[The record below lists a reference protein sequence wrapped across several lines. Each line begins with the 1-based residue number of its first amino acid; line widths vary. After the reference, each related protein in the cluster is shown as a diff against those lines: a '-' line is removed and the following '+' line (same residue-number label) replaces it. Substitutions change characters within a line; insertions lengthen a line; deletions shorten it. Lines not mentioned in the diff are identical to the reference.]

1 MLPDPN
7 TPPID
12 PCHLAE
18 KFALAE
24 RNDHRLAG
32 AVDLGDVDPAV
43 EHDEQFAPGRAFLEN
58 DFVDLKFV
66 DAFFNG
72 HGDPAP
78 LAAMFRFRN
87 ARHAGT
93 STRKQTSAKAC

>member
-58 DFVDLKFV
+58 DLVDLKFV
-66 DAFFNG
+66 DAFFDG

-93 STRKQTSAKAC
+93 STRKHTSTKAC

>member
-12 PCHLAE
+12 HRHLAE
-18 KFALAE
+18 KLALAE

-32 AVDLGDVDPAV
+32 AVDLGDVDPASSTTNSSRPV
-43 EHDEQFAPGRAFLEN
+43 EPSSKMISSTSN
-58 DFVDLKFV
+58 FV
-66 DAFFNG
+66 DAFFDG

-87 ARHAGT
+87 ERHAGT
-93 STRKQTSAKAC
+93 STRKHTS